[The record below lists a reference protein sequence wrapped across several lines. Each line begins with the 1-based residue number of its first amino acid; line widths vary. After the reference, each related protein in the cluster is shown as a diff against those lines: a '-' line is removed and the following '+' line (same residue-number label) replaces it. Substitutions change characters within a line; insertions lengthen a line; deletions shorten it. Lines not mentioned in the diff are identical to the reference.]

1 MNPDN
6 DLTALISK
14 GVDIAKQ
21 GDARSVYNAIGSF
34 NAESIPA
41 KSHYAAGWILYYCLH
56 QADDKEILPRKR
68 MLAEYLGLSTPRPH
82 KLHSMILLEAMR
94 LYKDAKNLEFNAL
107 SSGKNQTQDSS
118 RKFSITKFI
127 NLWNLDNLRP
137 GDWKRKE
144 FEGKQ
149 MGSTVEK
156 LITIIVDE
164 LDAAKERPSEQ
175 FVNVMQKALAEYP
188 DSYNLLVQW
197 ASLLIAV
204 GNQEEA
210 KEYVRKALLL
220 APGKFHLWS
229 MLGSATPLKQEP
241 RLRMALFAKALYSP
255 GQEQFKGRI
264 RLRLAEI
271 WLERGCY
278 AQGKYELDKVKEI
291 YGRQNWHLPAEH
303 TRLAA
308 QIPSDTDTASPES
321 MYRKLIPMAEEYLYS
336 SLPAIEARK
345 TYHKISEK
353 DSTVAWR
360 VTDSAGTN
368 YWIQPRRFGIS
379 PDLPMSTPLQIR
391 IYNGKVVD
399 AKI

>member
-6 DLTALISK
+6 DLTTLISK

-56 QADDKEILPRKR
+56 QAGDKEILPRKR
-68 MLAEYLGLSTPRPH
+68 MLAEYLALSAPRPH

-107 SSGKNQTQDSS
+107 NSGRKPAAESSS
-118 RKFSITKFI
+118 KFSIARFV

-149 MGSTVEK
+149 LSSTVEK

-164 LDAAKERPSEQ
+164 LDAAKEKPSEQ

-188 DSYNLLVQW
+188 DSYNLSAQW
-197 ASLLIAV
+197 ATIQIAA
-204 GNQEEA
+204 GNLEEA
-210 KEYVRKALLL
+210 KEYIRKALLL

-229 MLGSATPLKQEP
+229 MLGSVTSLGQEP

-255 GQEQFKGRI
+255 GQDQFKGRI

-271 WLERGCY
+271 WLERGCK
-278 AQGKYELDKVKEI
+278 AQGKYELDKVAEI
-291 YGRQNWHLPAEH
+291 YRRQNWHLPAEH
-303 TRLAA
+303 ARLSAR
-308 QIPSDTDTASPES
+308 IPADTESASPEP

-360 VTDSAGTN
+360 ITDAAGTN

-379 PDLPMSTPLQIR
+379 QDLPMSTPLQIR
-391 IYNGKVVD
+391 VYNGKVVD
-399 AKI
+399 ARV